1 MLLARGSRVTVWVA
15 ARQVCLPEATCHLAR
30 DLPKLKTENFD
41 QETRS
46 HQRAPVTCLLPDPQQ
61 ESHLPP
67 AILKLKLD
75 QESHL
80 PPVPDFGQSYSR
92 CSPWLRRHPETEIKT
107 LVKKQQMN

>member
-15 ARQVCLPEATCHLAR
+15 ARQVCLPEATCHLPLLR
-30 DLPKLKTENFD
+30 RHPETENWKLWSRN
-41 QETRS
+41 QKPPEGT
-46 HQRAPVTCLLPDPQQ
+46 
-61 ESHLPP
+61 SHLPEADP
-67 AILKLKLD
+67 Q

>member
-15 ARQVCLPEATCHLAR
+15 ARQVCLPEATCHLY
-30 DLPKLKTENFD
+30 LTENWKLWSRN
-41 QETRS
+41 QKPPEG
-46 HQRAPVTCLLPDPQQ
+46 TCHLPEADPQQ

-67 AILKLKLD
+67 AILKLKID